1 MEKSL
6 LIPKVL
12 LTICAMEFF
21 GPIVRDSGH
30 SHLINVEWVGH
41 ARVHLA
47 WLLGFMGL
55 SGVVNLWFIWR
66 DSESKVRDLQL
77 SALWQ
82 GCNLFGF
89 WIAVAFVGAY
99 EGAII
104 DPKHHHLIFGIDEN
118 IFAFSILTS
127 LWAAAALSLKKH
139 GGAGLAI

>member
-82 GCNLFGF
+82 LHSDTEESLLPSLCSVTTYRGT
-89 WIAVAFVGAY
+89 
-99 EGAII
+99 
-104 DPKHHHLIFGIDEN
+104 
-118 IFAFSILTS
+118 TS
-127 LWAAAALSLKKH
+127 
-139 GGAGLAI
+139 